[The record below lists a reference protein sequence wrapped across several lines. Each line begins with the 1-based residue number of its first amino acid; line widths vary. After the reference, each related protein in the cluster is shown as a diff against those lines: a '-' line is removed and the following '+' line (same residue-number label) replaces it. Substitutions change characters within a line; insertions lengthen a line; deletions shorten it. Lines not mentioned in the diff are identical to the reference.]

1 MNEITM
7 KIRSEMYD
15 AMKDGRKEDK
25 AAFSF
30 ILDQVQKAEKL
41 AMHELNEDEVITVL
55 MKIKKGSQESL
66 DWAIKAN
73 HDELKNKSEREI
85 AIVDKFLP
93 TMMTADEIK
102 LAIVNLIPVIGN
114 TDKKSKGL
122 YMKSLSSLKGKA
134 DMKMVNQL
142 VDEVLK

>member
-1 MNEITM
+1 MNEISM

-30 ILDQVQKAEKL
+30 ILDQVQKAEKT
-41 AMHELNEDEVITVL
+41 AMHEFNNDEVVAVL
-55 MKIKKGSQESL
+55 MKIKKSSQEAL

-73 HDELKNKSEREI
+73 HTELKEKSEREI

-93 TMMTADEIK
+93 TMMTTDEIK
-102 LAIVNLIPVIGN
+102 LAIVNVIPTIGN

-122 YMKSLSSLKGKA
+122 YMKALSSLKGKA
-134 DMKMVNQL
+134 DMKLVNQL
-142 VDEVLK
+142 VDEFLK